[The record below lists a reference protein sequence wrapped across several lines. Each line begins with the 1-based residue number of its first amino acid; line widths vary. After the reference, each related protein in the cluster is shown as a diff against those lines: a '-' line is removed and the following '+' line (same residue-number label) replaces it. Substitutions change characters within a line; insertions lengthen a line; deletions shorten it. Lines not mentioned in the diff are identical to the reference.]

1 MKDNKKNKNLI
12 SRRASLKGF
21 GAIGA
26 LAFLG
31 SKTTGGKEET
41 FTGSDLTSD
50 SGDTRKKIFEKVFQ
64 TSFIDTHE
72 HLIDEKERLGGTSH
86 PFVKSDDWT
95 EVFSNY
101 LAADMLAAG
110 MPEEDKEKFLS
121 PKVDPLKKWAL
132 LKPYWPAIK
141 NTGYG
146 LAVRISVKELYGIDE
161 ISDKTIRK
169 LQSGYEKIRRPGFYK
184 HILNDL
190 AKIESCQVNYIDN
203 PFKESSTPTLLMQ
216 DLCIWK
222 MLEGPDFEQCGKRPG
237 IKVASLSDW
246 HKVIDW
252 WFNKYGEY
260 AVAVKSLNAY
270 ARDINYDKVPPEE
283 VEQIFKKRLDNKTL
297 TPNEQ
302 KMLEDHLFWY
312 AVDKATEH
320 NLPVKLHTGY
330 HAGND
335 YMILPWLLNN
345 PGSATALCRLSPKT
359 KFVFMHICY
368 PYYEEMISI
377 AKHYTN
383 AYIDMCW
390 AWLINPVA
398 AKDFLKKFIVTAP
411 ANKVLTFGGDYV
423 IVEPVLGHATL
434 ARRGI
439 ALALSELV
447 EEKWLSLD
455 EGLELIDS
463 IMNGNARSI
472 FNLAEKTKV
481 LKNVKWG

>member
-1 MKDNKKNKNLI
+1 MKNKKNKNLI
-12 SRRASLKGF
+12 SRRTTLKS
-21 GAIGA
+21 IGA
-26 LAFLG
+26 AGAFALLSSETAYG
-31 SKTTGGKEET
+31 TEE
-41 FTGSDLTSD
+41 SPIAND
-50 SGDTRKKIFEKVFQ
+50 SALRSNDIRSRIFQKVLQ
-64 TSFIDTHE
+64 TPFIDTHE
-72 HLIDEKERLGGTSH
+72 HLIDEEERLGGTSH
-86 PFVKSDDWT
+86 PFVKCDDWA

-110 MPEEDKEKFLS
+110 MPEEVKENFLS
-121 PKVDPLKKWAL
+121 PKIDPLKKWPL
-132 LKPYWPAIK
+132 LEPYWPAIK

-146 LAVRISVKELYGIDE
+146 QAVRIAVKELYDIDE
-161 ISDKTIRK
+161 ISGETIKK
-169 LQSGYEKIRRPGFYK
+169 LQLGYEKVRRPGFYK
-184 HILNDL
+184 HILTDL

-203 PFKESSTPTLLMQ
+203 PFKQSSMPTMLMQ

-222 MLEGPDFEQCGKRPG
+222 MFEGPDFEQCGKRPG
-237 IKVASLSDW
+237 IKVARLSDW
-246 HKVIDW
+246 HRVIDW
-252 WFNKYGEY
+252 WFNKYGKY

-270 ARDINYDKVPPEE
+270 ARKIDYEKVTPEKAE
-283 VEQIFKKRLDNKTL
+283 PVFEKKLNKQTL
-297 TPNEQ
+297 TPTEQ
-302 KMLEDHLFWY
+302 KTLEDHLFWY
-312 AVDKATEH
+312 AVDRATEH

-335 YMILPWLLNN
+335 YMVLPWLLDN

-359 KFVFMHICY
+359 KFVLMHICY

-390 AWLINPVA
+390 AWLINPIA
-398 AKDFLKKFIVTAP
+398 SKDFLKKFLVTAP

-447 EEKWLSLD
+447 EEGWLTL
-455 EGLELIDS
+455 GAALELTDT
-463 IMNGNARSI
+463 IMHTNARKI
-472 FNLAEKTKV
+472 FNLDEKQKA
-481 LKNVKWG
+481 LRNVRWR

>member
-1 MKDNKKNKNLI
+1 MRNKNLI
-12 SRRASLKGF
+12 SRRSALKGV

-26 LAFLG
+26 LAFLH
-31 SKTTGGKEET
+31 SKAAYGKEEQ
-41 FTGSDLTSD
+41 LIMSD
-50 SGDTRKKIFEKVFQ
+50 SISHSSDIRKKIFQKVFQ
-64 TSFIDTHE
+64 TPLIDTHE
-72 HLIDEKERLGGTSH
+72 HLIDEKERLGGISH
-86 PFVKSDDWT
+86 PFVKCDDWA

-101 LAADMLAAG
+101 LAADMQSAG
-110 MPEEDKEKFLS
+110 MSEKSIEKFLS
-121 PKVDPLKKWAL
+121 PKLDPLDKWAL
-132 LKPYWPAIK
+132 LEPYWPAIK

-146 LAVRISVKELYGIDE
+146 LAVRIAVKELYGIDE
-161 ISDKTIRK
+161 ISAKTIKK

-184 HILNDL
+184 HILCDL

-203 PFKESSTPTLLMQ
+203 PFKESSMPTLLMQ

-222 MLEGPDFEQCGKRPG
+222 MFEGPDFEQCGKRPG
-237 IKVASLSDW
+237 IKVSSLSDW

-252 WFNKYGEY
+252 WFNKYGKY

-270 ARDINYDKVPPEE
+270 ARDINYDKVPPEK
-283 VEQIFKKRLDNKTL
+283 VQHTFKKRLDDKPL
-297 TPNEQ
+297 THKEQ

-330 HAGND
+330 YAGTD
-335 YMILPWLLNN
+335 YMPLSRLLNN
-345 PGSATALCRLSPKT
+345 PGSATALCRMSPKT
-359 KFVFMHICY
+359 NFVFMHICY

-377 AKHYTN
+377 AKHYSN

-390 AWLINPVA
+390 AWLINPIA
-398 AKDFLKKFIVTAP
+398 AKDFLKKFIITTP

-447 EEKWLSLD
+447 EEEWLSLD
-455 EGLELIDS
+455 DALGLIDP
-463 IMNGNARSI
+463 IMHGNARRI
-472 FNLAEKTKV
+472 FNLAEKEKV
-481 LKNVKWG
+481 LKKVKWAL